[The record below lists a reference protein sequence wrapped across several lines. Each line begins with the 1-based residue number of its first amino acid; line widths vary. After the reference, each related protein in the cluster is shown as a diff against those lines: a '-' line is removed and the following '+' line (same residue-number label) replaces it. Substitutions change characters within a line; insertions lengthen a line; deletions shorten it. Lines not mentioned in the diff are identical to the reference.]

1 MRLRTIAV
9 TACLALGLLFTSG
22 VASAQYKVTNLV
34 SNQEKTAKFVDPLV
48 VNAWGLTYLPG
59 SPFWVNDNGSG
70 WSTLYDASGAKV
82 ALNVSIPTAGG
93 DGPGTPTGIVANP
106 SADFKI
112 KGSPALFI
120 FATLDGTISGW
131 NPAVN
136 PNTAVIAVP
145 STGASYTGLA
155 ISSKASGNVLLAA
168 DNANNKVDIFDT
180 NFHLVKSVTDSTVPA
195 GFAAYGIQDFG
206 GLVYVTFAGPGSTV
220 GGVVDIFAEDGT
232 LLKQLASGAPLNQP
246 WGLAI
251 APKNFGP
258 LSNALLVSNNT
269 PTGTI
274 NAFNSV
280 TGQFI
285 GTMKDVTGANI
296 HINQIWGIKFG
307 GGTNADGATNHL
319 FFTAGPD
326 NYATGLFG
334 EIIFEQPPTP

>member
-9 TACLALGLLFTSG
+9 TACLALVLLFSSG
-22 VASAQYKVTNLV
+22 VARAQYQVTNLV
-34 SNQEKTAKFVDPLV
+34 SNQEKTAKVVDPLM
-48 VNAWGLTYLPG
+48 VNAWGLAYLPG

-82 ALNVSIPTAGG
+82 PLNVAIPTAGG

-136 PNTAVIAVP
+136 PDTAVIAVTTP
-145 STGASYTGLA
+145 GASFTGLA

-168 DNANNKVDIFDT
+168 DNANNKVDIYDT
-180 NFHLVKSVTDSTVPA
+180 NFHLVKSVTDPTVPA
-195 GFAAYGIQDFG
+195 GFTPYGIQDFG
-206 GLVYVTFAGPGSTV
+206 GLVYVTFAGPGSTP

-232 LLKQLASGAPLNQP
+232 LLKQLTNGSPLNQP

-258 LSNALLVSNNT
+258 LSNALLVTNNT

-285 GTMKDVTGANI
+285 GTMKDVAGANV
-296 HINQIWGIKFG
+296 HINQLWGIEFG
-307 GGTNADGATNHL
+307 GGTNADGATDHL

>member
-1 MRLRTIAV
+1 MQLRTSAV
-9 TACLALGLLFTSG
+9 TACLALALLFGSG
-22 VASAQYKVTNLV
+22 VARAQYQVTNLV

-48 VNAWGLTYLPG
+48 VNAWGLAYLPG

-82 ALNVSIPTAGG
+82 PLNVAIPTAGG

-112 KGSPALFI
+112 QGSPALFI

-131 NPAVN
+131 NPGVN
-136 PNTAVIAVP
+136 LNTAVVAVTIP
-145 STGASYTGLA
+145 GASFTGLA

-168 DNANNKVDIFDT
+168 DNANNKVDIFSAT
-180 NFHLVKSVTDSTVPA
+180 FTLVKSFTDPTVPA
-195 GFAAYGIQDFG
+195 GFTPYGIQDFG
-206 GLVYVTFAGPGSTV
+206 GLVYVTFAGPGNTI

-232 LLKQLASGAPLNQP
+232 LLKQLTSGSPLNQP

-269 PTGTI
+269 NTGTI

-285 GTMKDVTGANI
+285 GTMKDVSGANV
-296 HINQIWGIKFG
+296 HINQIWGIEFG
-307 GGTNADGATNHL
+307 GGTNADGATDHL